1 LHAFRRSVTLTFTD
15 TRQPA
20 SIREPVHGKGRTKMQ
35 NNTAEGAISI
45 KAFCERNGIGMT
57 SAYAEIK
64 AGRLIARKCG
74 NRTLIAKADERA
86 WLNSLP
92 KLHTAAAAA

>member
-1 LHAFRRSVTLTFTD
+1 
-15 TRQPA
+15 
-20 SIREPVHGKGRTKMQ
+20 MQ
-35 NNTAEGAISI
+35 NDTAEGAISI

-57 SAYAEIK
+57 SVHAEIK

-74 NRTLIAKADERA
+74 NRTLIAKTDERA

-92 KLHTAAAAA
+92 KLPTVGAPS

>member
-1 LHAFRRSVTLTFTD
+1 
-15 TRQPA
+15 
-20 SIREPVHGKGRTKMQ
+20 MQ
-35 NNTAEGAISI
+35 NDTADGAISI

-64 AGRLIARKCG
+64 AGRLVARKCG
-74 NRTLIAKADERA
+74 NRTLIAKTDERA

-92 KLHTAAAAA
+92 KLPTVGAPS

>member
-1 LHAFRRSVTLTFTD
+1 
-15 TRQPA
+15 
-20 SIREPVHGKGRTKMQ
+20 MQ
-35 NNTAEGAISI
+35 NDTAEGAISI

-92 KLHTAAAAA
+92 KLHTAAAQPDPQRPGSKVVSTSLTECLRQKRDIKTSR

>member
-1 LHAFRRSVTLTFTD
+1 
-15 TRQPA
+15 
-20 SIREPVHGKGRTKMQ
+20 MQ
-35 NNTAEGAISI
+35 NDTAEGAISL

-92 KLHTAAAAA
+92 KLHTAAERMLDRGSKQEARERA

>member
-1 LHAFRRSVTLTFTD
+1 
-15 TRQPA
+15 
-20 SIREPVHGKGRTKMQ
+20 
-35 NNTAEGAISI
+35 
-45 KAFCERNGIGMT
+45 MT